1 MNEYKISYERMP
13 DWLSRLGS
21 QRKRRKSVDNFWSEF
36 LNRNKPDNVQGVSFR
51 TNGAVGVIQCQN
63 LNVKFRS
70 SLNYDIQEFR
80 RKGERVLEIDRK
92 EYQRNVFGDIFGK
105 KFEPRAV
112 DSVRK
117 FPQQNYT
124 TYHFCQK

>member
-1 MNEYKISYERMP
+1 MP

-21 QRKRRKSVDNFWSEF
+21 QRKRRKSIDNFWSEF
-36 LNRNKPDNVQGVSFR
+36 LTRNKADNVQGVSFR

-70 SLNYDIQEFR
+70 SLNYDIQEYR
-80 RKGERVLEIDRK
+80 RKDETVLEIDRN

-105 KFEPRAV
+105 RFEPRAV

-117 FPQQNYT
+117 FPQQNYA